1 VTTAH
6 HDELLRKGPRN
17 AGEPETADEISKR
30 VAHDVSAAPTLA
42 GIVAGA
48 TLLAETAKFLDTHLA
63 AIGWLLAAV
72 ILVGER
78 LRSWADKLEERR

>member
-1 VTTAH
+1 VTNAF
-6 HDELLRKGPRN
+6 HDELLREGPRD

-30 VAHDVSAAPTLA
+30 AVHDVSAAPTLA
-42 GIVAGA
+42 GIVGGT
-48 TLLAETAKFLDTHLA
+48 TLIAETAKFLDARVA

-78 LRSWADKLEERR
+78 LRSWIDKLGER

>member
-1 VTTAH
+1 MTTAL
-6 HDELLRKGPRN
+6 HDELLRKGPRD

-30 VAHDVSAAPTLA
+30 VVHDVSSAPALA

-48 TLLAETAKFLDTHLA
+48 TLLAEAAKFLDSRIA

-72 ILVGER
+72 ILVAER
-78 LRSWADKLEERR
+78 LRSWINKLEDR